1 MRKLLV
7 LLSVV
12 LLFAICQSQKVKD
25 KKDLPKIKRDCFL
38 GYKKVNGT
46 KVCKTKEEF
55 LKHPRND
62 TNCTV
67 NRTLKCFRIQNVTVC
82 RCVRKFKPVTPIRST
97 NCTKGYIRRCKVDK
111 LTGKQN
117 CRCVRLGPIVP
128 VVKPEDVV
136 CEEGKEKICKKN
148 GVCICRKIRPVKK
161 PPVEPEANGLF

>member
-12 LLFAICQSQKVKD
+12 LLFAICQSQKVKE
-25 KKDLPKIKRDCFL
+25 KKFPPKFKRECFF

-46 KVCKTKEEF
+46 KVCQTKAEF

-67 NRTLKCFRIQNVTVC
+67 NKTLKCFRIENVTVC
-82 RCVRKFKPVTPIRST
+82 RCVRKFKPVSPIRAT
-97 NCTKGYIRRCKVDK
+97 NCTKGYVRRCKVDRY
-111 LTGKQN
+111 TGKQN
-117 CRCVRLGPIVP
+117 CRCIKVSPITP

-148 GVCICRKIRPVKK
+148 GVCICRKKRSEIGLPVVPKE
-161 PPVEPEANGLF
+161 VM